1 MPPCRQ
7 ISLLQLLR
15 VISGCAVSH
24 SAAKMWPSVSILC
37 VLVAFANARSI
48 PYYPPLSS
56 DLVNHINKL
65 NTTWKAGH
73 NFHNTDMSYVKKL
86 CGTFLG
92 GPKLPERVD
101 FAADMD
107 LPDTFDSRKQW
118 PNCPTISEIRD
129 QGSCG
134 SCWAFGAVE
143 AISDRICVHTNA
155 KVSVEVSAED
165 LLSCCGFECGMG
177 CNGGYPSGAWRYWT
191 ERGLVS
197 GGLYDSHVGCRPYT
211 IPPCEHHVNGSRPP
225 CTGEGG
231 ETPRCSRHCEPGY
244 SPSYKEDKHYGITS
258 YGVPRSEKEIMA
270 EIYKNGPVEG
280 AFIVYEDFLM
290 YKSGVYQ
297 HVSGEQVGGHAI
309 RILGWGVD
317 NGTPYWLAANSW
329 NTDWGDNG
337 FFKILRGEDHCGI
350 ESEIVAGVP
359 RTEQYWTRV

>member
-1 MPPCRQ
+1 MWLPL
-7 ISLLQLLR
+7 SL
-15 VISGCAVSH
+15 
-24 SAAKMWPSVSILC
+24 LC
-37 VLVAFANARSI
+37 VLVAFANARSV
-48 PYYPPLSS
+48 PYFPPLSD

-73 NFHNTDMSYVKKL
+73 NFHNADMSYAKKL

-101 FAADMD
+101 FAADLE
-107 LPDTFDSRKQW
+107 LPENFDSRTQW

-197 GGLYDSHVGCRPYT
+197 GGLYDSHVGCRPYS
-211 IPPCEHHVNGSRPP
+211 IPPCEHHVNGTRPP

-231 ETPRCSRHCEPGY
+231 STPRCSRHCEPGY

-309 RILGWGVD
+309 RILGWGVE
-317 NGTPYWLAANSW
+317 NNTPYWLVANSW
-329 NTDWGDNG
+329 NTDWGENG

-350 ESEIVAGVP
+350 ESEVVAGIP
-359 RTEQYWTRV
+359 RTEQYWKRM

>member
-1 MPPCRQ
+1 
-7 ISLLQLLR
+7 
-15 VISGCAVSH
+15 
-24 SAAKMWPSVSILC
+24 
-37 VLVAFANARSI
+37 
-48 PYYPPLSS
+48 
-56 DLVNHINKL
+56 
-65 NTTWKAGH
+65 
-73 NFHNTDMSYVKKL
+73 
-86 CGTFLG
+86 
-92 GPKLPERVD
+92 
-101 FAADMD
+101 
-107 LPDTFDSRKQW
+107 
-118 PNCPTISEIRD
+118 D
-129 QGSCG
+129 QGDAHIAASFC
-134 SCWAFGAVE
+134 
-143 AISDRICVHTNA
+143 R
-155 KVSVEVSAED
+155 
-165 LLSCCGFECGMG
+165 

-197 GGLYDSHVGCRPYT
+197 GGLYDSHVGCRPYS

>member
-1 MPPCRQ
+1 M
-7 ISLLQLLR
+7 LL
-15 VISGCAVSH
+15 
-24 SAAKMWPSVSILC
+24 SVSILC
-37 VLVAFANARSI
+37 VLVAFANARSV
-48 PYYPPLSS
+48 PYYPPLSN

-101 FAADMD
+101 FAADME
-107 LPDTFDSRKQW
+107 LPDNFDSRTQW

-155 KVSVEVSAED
+155 RVSVEVSAED

-197 GGLYDSHVGCRPYT
+197 GGLYDSHVGNLCPA
-211 IPPCEHHVNGSRPP
+211 IPSSVWPDNAILMVGLFS
-225 CTGEGG
+225 
-231 ETPRCSRHCEPGY
+231 SL
-244 SPSYKEDKHYGITS
+244 GITS

-350 ESEIVAGVP
+350 ESEIVAGIP
-359 RTEQYWTRV
+359 RTEQYWKKV

>member
-1 MPPCRQ
+1 
-7 ISLLQLLR
+7 
-15 VISGCAVSH
+15 
-24 SAAKMWPSVSILC
+24 MWPSLSLLC
-37 VLVAFANARSI
+37 VLVAFANARSV
-48 PYYPPLSS
+48 PYFPPLSD

-73 NFHNTDMSYVKKL
+73 NFHNADMSYVKKL

-101 FAADMD
+101 FAADVE
-107 LPDTFDSRKQW
+107 LPDNFDSRTQW

-197 GGLYDSHVGCRPYT
+197 GGLYDSHVGCRPYS
-211 IPPCEHHVNGSRPP
+211 IPPCEHHVNGTRPP
-225 CTGEGG
+225 SGTVSLDTHPHTRRTSTMASHPTESLAVRRKSWLRS
-231 ETPRCSRHCEPGY
+231 TRTAQWKEP
-244 SPSYKEDKHYGITS
+244 SLS
-258 YGVPRSEKEIMA
+258 M
-270 EIYKNGPVEG
+270 
-280 AFIVYEDFLM
+280 
-290 YKSGVYQ
+290 
-297 HVSGEQVGGHAI
+297 
-309 RILGWGVD
+309 RI
-317 NGTPYWLAANSW
+317 S
-329 NTDWGDNG
+329 
-337 FFKILRGEDHCGI
+337 
-350 ESEIVAGVP
+350 
-359 RTEQYWTRV
+359 